1 MKEILLVLHYYVC
14 DLLGQGPYRKSTSLF
29 GAVSPIKNCV
39 VVFFMWEGWICK
51 EILCGY
57 PQCIWS

>member
-1 MKEILLVLHYYVC
+1 MKEILSVSHYCVC
-14 DLLGQGPYRKSTSLF
+14 DLLGQGPYKISTSLF
-29 GAVSPIKNCV
+29 GGVGHVRNCTT
-39 VVFFMWEGWICK
+39 VFFMWGGRICK